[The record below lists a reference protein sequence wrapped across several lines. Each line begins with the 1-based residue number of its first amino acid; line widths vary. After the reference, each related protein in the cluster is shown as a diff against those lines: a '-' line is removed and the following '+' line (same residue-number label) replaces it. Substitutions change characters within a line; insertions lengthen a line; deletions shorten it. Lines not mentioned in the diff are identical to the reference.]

1 MQASSETIQYDQASV
16 VTTCS
21 SIDDAPTDDFQ
32 KQTPLAYSQESKKV
46 KLSPGESPG
55 IKAQQQVVKFA
66 QEEHDL
72 KVKYMK
78 QEHELKMRIYK
89 LKEQLALEELEQH
102 KTQSTYSTAGN
113 QSTYSTADHSS
124 SEGVKANTS
133 SGLVY
138 QILMTLIILTLHFT
152 KVYYFSI

>member
-16 VTTCS
+16 VTKCS
-21 SIDDAPTDDFQ
+21 SVDDASTDDFQ
-32 KQTPLAYSQESKKV
+32 KQTPLAYSTVSQKSKKI

-55 IKAQQQVVKFA
+55 IKAQQQVIKFA

-102 KTQSTYSTAGN
+102 KAQSTYSTAGN
-113 QSTYSTADHSS
+113 QSTYSTADRSS
-124 SEGVKANTS
+124 SKGVNANTS

-138 QILMTLIILTLHFT
+138 QSLITSDNSHTSF
-152 KVYYFSI
+152 Y